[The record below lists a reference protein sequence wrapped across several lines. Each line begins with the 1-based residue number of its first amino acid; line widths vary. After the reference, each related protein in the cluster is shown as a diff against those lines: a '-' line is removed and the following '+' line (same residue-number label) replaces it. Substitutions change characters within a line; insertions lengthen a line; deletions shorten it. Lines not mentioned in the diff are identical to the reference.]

1 MKLLRGLSKLLSY
14 LFVFVSIRTF
24 HMWIFDRYIFSRMD
38 GAIYER
44 ALVINDQNIS
54 AGVIFFGLYILF
66 SYLANKRMD
75 LLPLSIAL
83 VVGGSSSIIKYGFT
97 LDKGLNNLGIITG
110 VISLIIGMIILA
122 YWYFKHRKSKGL
134 NLNKDNTMKD
144 NTMKENVQDN
154 TTIILDEQQLLMV
167 EDSKLNT
174 ETNNEQSGNLENLF
188 NNEDNQDSSDY
199 EIIIDT
205 ITKTDSIEPVDL
217 NNDKDYGV
225 ELNNELQ
232 NDDSINFGIISD
244 STSKIID
251 FGDNAIKFCHICG
264 NKLIENSLF
273 CNKCGVKIP
282 ILGDTSNLHI
292 TFGTEPFHS
301 VAKQLEETFEK
312 KQGED

>member
-1 MKLLRGLSKLLSY
+1 MKFLRGLSKFLSY
-14 LFVFVSIRTF
+14 LFAFVSIRTF

-75 LLPLSIAL
+75 LLPLGIAL

-97 LDKGLNNLGIITG
+97 LDKGLNNLGIVTG

-134 NLNKDNTMKD
+134 NLNKDNTMK
-144 NTMKENVQDN
+144 ENVQVN
-154 TTIILDEQQLLMV
+154 NTIILDEQQLLMV
-167 EDSKLNT
+167 EDSKLNN
-174 ETNNEQSGNLENLF
+174 ETNNEKSENVENLF

-205 ITKTDSIEPVDL
+205 IIKTDSIEPLDL
-217 NNDKDYGV
+217 NNDIGYDI

-232 NDDSINFGIISD
+232 NDDSVNFGIISD
-244 STSKIID
+244 VTSKIID
-251 FGDNAIKFCHICG
+251 SGDNVIKFCHICG
-264 NKLIENSLF
+264 NKLIKNSLF

-292 TFGTEPFHS
+292 TLGTEPLHS
-301 VAKQLEETFEK
+301 VAKQLEKIFEK